1 MWESEFKRRKR
12 AEEGERKRA
21 ATLAKCAQAFAAA
34 GDTVAVLGPVESD
47 NGHTRHHR
55 HLATGH
61 RIAHTTY
68 TTGQHTVRVIDDSGE
83 QWRLVGEG
91 CVLDTFAEAAQAAG
105 LA

>member
-12 AEEGERKRA
+12 AEDGERKRR
-21 ATLAKCAQAFAAA
+21 ATLARCAEVFADA
-34 GDTVAVLGPVESD
+34 GDTVALFGPVESD
-47 NGHTRHHR
+47 NGYTRHHR
-55 HLATGH
+55 HPATGH

-83 QWRLVGEG
+83 QWRLVAEG
-91 CVLDTFAEAAQAAG
+91 CVMGTFGEAAQAAG